1 MAFRFRWA
9 LDWRMS
15 NSGSDTSSVET
26 SSRGAVILDESD
38 PRTVIERLPNTVFPV
53 MIRFALQKSTSGD
66 RTHESL
72 RTPDYPVDVRI
83 PQGAYIPQST
93 VYFDNPAERPPRN
106 AAAWRPREFVDSL
119 SELLDEIEDSPH
131 VDPDRLQFTDLC
143 VAEIAPRYTTSDPQ
157 TGDTVAT
164 PELYGDQGDIT
175 LGYFRREGSLSA
187 TEVRDSLDTAMP
199 GETRSPPQLIQ
210 ITEATAK
217 PARSSR
223 ETQQPAGRH
232 KYFTED
238 EAERVDNLDATP
250 AVWMLDQVAAA
261 TESHR
266 PLDPVLSEI
275 ERFFPQL
282 AETDLLE
289 FIQLQGRTETS
300 ERFYANEVLSR

>member
-1 MAFRFRWA
+1 VKRDR
-9 LDWRMS
+9 LHS
-15 NSGSDTSSVET
+15 
-26 SSRGAVILDESD
+26 SSRS
-38 PRTVIERLPNTVFPV
+38 RKRRLN
-53 MIRFALQKSTSGD
+53 
-66 RTHESL
+66 
-72 RTPDYPVDVRI
+72 
-83 PQGAYIPQST
+83 
-93 VYFDNPAERPPRN
+93 
-106 AAAWRPREFVDSL
+106 
-119 SELLDEIEDSPH
+119 
-131 VDPDRLQFTDLC
+131 RLGQ
-143 VAEIAPRYTTSDPQ
+143 V
-157 TGDTVAT
+157 
-164 PELYGDQGDIT
+164 
-175 LGYFRREGSLSA
+175 
-187 TEVRDSLDTAMP
+187 
-199 GETRSPPQLIQ
+199 
-210 ITEATAK
+210 
-217 PARSSR
+217 

>member
-1 MAFRFRWA
+1 MMAFRFRWA

-66 RTHESL
+66 RTRVAKDTRLPCRRANS
-72 RTPDYPVDVRI
+72 T
-83 PQGAYIPQST
+83 GAYIPQST

-164 PELYGDQGDIT
+164 PELYGDQETSHSGISVV
-175 LGYFRREGSLSA
+175 GSLSA
-187 TEVRDSLDTAMP
+187 TEVRFPRYCD
-199 GETRSPPQLIQ
+199 
-210 ITEATAK
+210 
-217 PARSSR
+217 AR
-223 ETQQPAGRH
+223 
-232 KYFTED
+232 
-238 EAERVDNLDATP
+238 
-250 AVWMLDQVAAA
+250 
-261 TESHR
+261 
-266 PLDPVLSEI
+266 
-275 ERFFPQL
+275 
-282 AETDLLE
+282 
-289 FIQLQGRTETS
+289 
-300 ERFYANEVLSR
+300 

>member
-1 MAFRFRWA
+1 
-9 LDWRMS
+9 
-15 NSGSDTSSVET
+15 
-26 SSRGAVILDESD
+26 
-38 PRTVIERLPNTVFPV
+38 
-53 MIRFALQKSTSGD
+53 
-66 RTHESL
+66 
-72 RTPDYPVDVRI
+72 
-83 PQGAYIPQST
+83 
-93 VYFDNPAERPPRN
+93 
-106 AAAWRPREFVDSL
+106 
-119 SELLDEIEDSPH
+119 
-131 VDPDRLQFTDLC
+131 
-143 VAEIAPRYTTSDPQ
+143 
-157 TGDTVAT
+157 
-164 PELYGDQGDIT
+164 
-175 LGYFRREGSLSA
+175 
-187 TEVRDSLDTAMP
+187 MP

-282 AETDLLE
+282 AAETDLLE

>member
-1 MAFRFRWA
+1 
-9 LDWRMS
+9 MS
-15 NSGSDTSSVET
+15 SRDPDTDSVEA
-26 SSRGAVILDESD
+26 SSQEAAILDESD

-53 MIRFALQKSTSGD
+53 MIRFSLAKSTSGD

-72 RTPDYPVDVRI
+72 STPDYPVDVRI
-83 PQGAYIPQST
+83 PQGEYIPEST

-106 AAAWRPREFVDSL
+106 TTAWRPYEFIDSL
-119 SELLDEIEDSPH
+119 SELLDEIDDSPH
-131 VDPDRLQFTDLC
+131 VDSDRIQFTDLC
-143 VAEIAPRYTTSDPQ
+143 VAEIASHYTTSDPD

-164 PELYGDQGDIT
+164 PELYRDQGDIT

-187 TEVRDSLDTAMP
+187 TKVRDSLDTAMP

-232 KYFTED
+232 KYYTEG
-238 EAERVDNLDATP
+238 EAERVDRLDATP
-250 AVWMLDQVAAA
+250 ANWMLDRVAPASG
-261 TESHR
+261 SHR

-275 ERFFPQL
+275 DRFFPRL
-282 AETDLLE
+282 NETDLLE
-289 FIQLQGRTETS
+289 FVQLRGRTETS

>member
-1 MAFRFRWA
+1 
-9 LDWRMS
+9 
-15 NSGSDTSSVET
+15 
-26 SSRGAVILDESD
+26 
-38 PRTVIERLPNTVFPV
+38 
-53 MIRFALQKSTSGD
+53 
-66 RTHESL
+66 
-72 RTPDYPVDVRI
+72 
-83 PQGAYIPQST
+83 
-93 VYFDNPAERPPRN
+93 
-106 AAAWRPREFVDSL
+106 
-119 SELLDEIEDSPH
+119 
-131 VDPDRLQFTDLC
+131 

-275 ERFFPQL
+275 ERFSHSSQRRISSSSFSYRDALRRVSDSTQTRYCRD
-282 AETDLLE
+282 E
-289 FIQLQGRTETS
+289 
-300 ERFYANEVLSR
+300 

>member
-1 MAFRFRWA
+1 MVPI
-9 LDWRMS
+9 
-15 NSGSDTSSVET
+15 TSSVET

-175 LGYFRREGSLSA
+175 LGYFRREEASLRPKFGIPSILRCQ
-187 TEVRDSLDTAMP
+187 VKRDRLHS
-199 GETRSPPQLIQ
+199 
-210 ITEATAK
+210 
-217 PARSSR
+217 SSR
-223 ETQQPAGRH
+223 SRKRRLNRLGQVERH
-232 KYFTED
+232 SNQRDDTSTSQRMK
-238 EAERVDNLDATP
+238 
-250 AVWMLDQVAAA
+250 
-261 TESHR
+261 
-266 PLDPVLSEI
+266 LS
-275 ERFFPQL
+275 
-282 AETDLLE
+282 
-289 FIQLQGRTETS
+289 G
-300 ERFYANEVLSR
+300 